1 VKNNPE
7 AMNCVHVFS
16 VLNQEGKN
24 LLDLAINN
32 EVNFKKLIKAA
43 TEDYYKRFYV
53 KKNERENE
61 EEEEGQI
68 KEEERKQHLPLQLI
82 ADTFSL
88 CKRLNSY
95 GYKFTDLVKLVSL
108 SYSQYKANGKNINL
122 ELDSN
127 ICDFLAKKNAL
138 KPEDAE
144 IIFNK
149 VNEKRFITED
159 TKERLFTYYLLKS
172 QEKESYPEMEQIAK
186 ERIEVLEAKLQ
197 DVDGKT
203 VISTIA
209 KLLSYPNSLLNHN
222 RQFYLT
228 SLKDQQSFGNSNL
241 LMELLDSI
249 PDKEFFANRKWY
261 IIFVNEFSTL
271 YINFSRRLNIEEIC
285 RCLDKFTKYSYV
297 KPA

>member
-1 VKNNPE
+1 
-7 AMNCVHVFS
+7 
-16 VLNQEGKN
+16 
-24 LLDLAINN
+24 
-32 EVNFKKLIKAA
+32 
-43 TEDYYKRFYV
+43 
-53 KKNERENE
+53 
-61 EEEEGQI
+61 
-68 KEEERKQHLPLQLI
+68 
-82 ADTFSL
+82 
-88 CKRLNSY
+88 
-95 GYKFTDLVKLVSL
+95 LVKLVSL